1 MISSHSNHFDTIM
14 QEQVNEMYQ
23 SLQRKIDRLMQ
34 LQAELTEAKME
45 IQRNEEGG
53 DDQGNEED

>member
-1 MISSHSNHFDTIM
+1 MTSSHSNHFDTIM